1 MVDFNRVSIKNK
13 AIYLRALKIDGG
25 IEMYG
30 AILKKEQIIILIYI
44 KSSSKNLETYNES

>member
-13 AIYLRALKIDGG
+13 ATYLRALKIDGG

-30 AILKKEQIIILIYI
+30 AILEKGADYY
-44 KSSSKNLETYNES
+44 TYLYKIF

>member
-25 IEMYG
+25 IKMYG
-30 AILKKEQIIILIYI
+30 AILEKEKIIILIYI
-44 KSSSKNLETYNES
+44 KFSQE